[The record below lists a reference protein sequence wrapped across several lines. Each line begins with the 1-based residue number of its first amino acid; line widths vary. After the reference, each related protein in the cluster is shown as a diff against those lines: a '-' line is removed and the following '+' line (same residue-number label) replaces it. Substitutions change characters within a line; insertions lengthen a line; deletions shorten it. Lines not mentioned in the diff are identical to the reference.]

1 MKVEKIL
8 CDRCKAEI
16 VYPVKRKLFLSA
28 LRSEGGLD
36 LCNSCYDELTTWFSN
51 NLTHI
56 TEKDNTTLKD
66 LLRDKE
72 KEKSIYEEDRD
83 N

>member
-16 VYPVKRKLFLSA
+16 IYPVKRKLFLSA

-36 LCNSCYDELTTWFSN
+36 LCNSCYDELTTWFFN
-51 NLTHI
+51 KHTHI
-56 TEKDNTTLKD
+56 TEKDNLLKD

-72 KEKSIYEEDRD
+72 KERSIYEEDRD